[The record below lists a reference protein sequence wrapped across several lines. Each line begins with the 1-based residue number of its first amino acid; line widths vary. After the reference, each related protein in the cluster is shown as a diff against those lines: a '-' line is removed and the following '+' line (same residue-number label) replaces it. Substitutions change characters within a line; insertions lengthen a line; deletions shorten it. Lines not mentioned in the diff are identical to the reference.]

1 MKKVLFYSVGFS
13 LLLYAFRVW
22 YTGSFLFLFIPWN
35 LFLAW
40 LPLLFS
46 SMITNTQFSVRNI
59 TLFSLW
65 LLFFPNSPYL
75 ITDLFHLQERAG
87 VPLYF
92 DLVLLFMAAWN
103 GLLMGLYSLRN
114 IEQLLLKR
122 FSIVKVKLITVSL
135 FVLCGFGIYLGR
147 YDRYNSWHLVTQP
160 FDLME
165 GIVSKLLSP
174 ASHPRVWAVTVLFA
188 VVLLLIYE
196 TLKKMPA
203 HFSEQ
208 ASVSSKQSV

>member
-1 MKKVLFYSVGFS
+1 MKKILIYSVGFS
-13 LLLYAFRVW
+13 ILLYLFRVW
-22 YTGSFLFLFIPWN
+22 YSGSLLFLFIPWN

-46 SMITNTQFSVRNI
+46 SMIKDANLSVRNV

-87 VPLYF
+87 VPLYY

-103 GLLMGLYSLRN
+103 GLLMGLFSLRN
-114 IEQLLLKR
+114 IERLLLKR
-122 FSIVKVKLITVSL
+122 FSVIQVRPMILSC

-160 FDLME
+160 LDLIE
-165 GIVSKLLSP
+165 GILSKIISP
-174 ASHPRVWAVTVLFA
+174 ASHPRVWAVTILFA

-203 HFSEQ
+203 HFNEQ
-208 ASVSSKQSV
+208 ASLSNKK

>member
-1 MKKVLFYSVGFS
+1 MQRILFYSVGFS

-40 LPLLFS
+40 LPFCFSCLLKHSGFS
-46 SMITNTQFSVRNI
+46 FRNLSLI
-59 TLFSLW
+59 ALW

-75 ITDLFHLQERAG
+75 ITDLFHLEQRAG
-87 VPLYF
+87 VPLYY

-103 GLLMGLYSLRN
+103 GLLMGLLSLRN
-114 IEQLLLKR
+114 IERFLLQRLSVFKVR
-122 FSIVKVKLITVSL
+122 AIIFSCIG
-135 FVLCGFGIYLGR
+135 LCGFGIYLGR
-147 YDRYNSWHLVTQP
+147 YDRYNSWHLITQP
-160 FDLME
+160 LDLLK
-165 GIVSKLLSP
+165 GIAAKIIYP
-174 ASHPRVWAVTVLFA
+174 ASHPGAWAVTILFT

-196 TLKKMPA
+196 ALKKMPA

-208 ASVSSKQSV
+208 ASL